1 MAILSEAESARQFS
15 TMVDVDIDLFDMWLK
30 ESFPDHPSIDS
41 PVREQLLRHVNGVVA
56 MRSQVN
62 LVGTDSLEEVVKRH
76 AADSLHLLAL
86 NDISAGGR
94 WADVGTGGGFPGLV
108 LALSVPSVEILL
120 IETKTRKREALQSI
134 ISDLIRH
141 DSALGVR
148 VRLDAHRAEELGQE
162 ESVRDRLDGVVCRA
176 LAPFPV
182 ALELC
187 LPLVRPGGLGVFFK
201 GARFQEE
208 CVQASVALEELGGQI
223 ERVYP
228 YRLDSDGIS
237 RALIVV
243 RKVCETPPRYPRRV
257 GVPGR
262 RPLGS

>member
-1 MAILSEAESARQFS
+1 
-15 TMVDVDIDLFDMWLK
+15 MVDVDIDLFDMCLK
-30 ESFPDHPSIDS
+30 KSFPDHPSIGS
-41 PVREQLLRHVNGVVA
+41 PVREQLLRHVKGVVA
-56 MRSQVN
+56 LRSQVN

-76 AADSLHLLAL
+76 TADSLHLSAL
-86 NDISAGGR
+86 SGLPAGGR

-108 LALSVPSVEILL
+108 FALSVPTVEILL
-120 IETKTRKREALQSI
+120 IETKTRKREALQKI
-134 ISDLIRH
+134 LSDLIRH
-141 DSALGVR
+141 DSALKDR
-148 VRLDAHRAEELGQE
+148 VRLDANRAEELGQE

-187 LPLVRPGGLGVFFK
+187 LPLVRPGGIGVFFK

-208 CVQASVALEELGGQI
+208 CAQASVALEELGGRI
-223 ERVYP
+223 ERVSP
-228 YRLDSDGIS
+228 YRLETDGIS
-237 RALIVV
+237 RALVV
-243 RKVCETPPRYPRRV
+243 VSKVCETPARYPRRV